1 MFIILPLPKSKGN
14 ARYSTMNSAI
24 PSYFTANLTRIP
36 RHDYS

>member
-14 ARYSTMNSAI
+14 ARYFTMKAI